1 MSETVKAAYDMLEK
15 KIIALGSQKNE
26 LKVALQEEKDRN
38 AALQADMAAY
48 KQTVE
53 QENSRLVA
61 DNALL
66 SEKLNKLI
74 SRVESMQQNM

>member
-1 MSETVKAAYDMLEK
+1 MSETVKAAFDMLEK
-15 KIIALGSQKNE
+15 KILALGTKKNE
-26 LKVALQEEKDRN
+26 LKAALQEEKDRN
-38 AALQADMAAY
+38 VALQADMAAY